1 MIEIREKQKETFL
14 KAEAEQEAMVEEL
27 EELEVALKKQ
37 MQSFAQTPE
46 PVLLEESAAPAAT
59 QGDYDAFVQISHRH
73 HRKKE
78 VNFATLDAS
87 SPTFQKIS
95 NALTM
100 MVNTRWMDP
109 ESLKNIKTLQQGGA
123 FIQDGQDPVAAQQ
136 A

>member
-87 SPTFQKIS
+87 GIPEEYQDL
-95 NALTM
+95 A
-100 MVNTRWMDP
+100 TRWCFHP
-109 ESLKNIKTLQQGGA
+109 GWSGSRGSPASQ
-123 FIQDGQDPVAAQQ
+123 
-136 A
+136 